1 MSVLC
6 VRHQRFI
13 KERGVR
19 RVKHV
24 RSAEVYVYSIALK
37 GTVVEEILYVL
48 EIIVP
53 NTIKSMLIIVNGIR
67 GTAEFV

>member
-1 MSVLC
+1 M
-6 VRHQRFI
+6 
-13 KERGVR
+13 
-19 RVKHV
+19 
-24 RSAEVYVYSIALK
+24 RSAEVYVHSIALK
-37 GTVVEEILYVL
+37 GIVVEEILYVL